1 MAWRAAR
8 AAPVVRL
15 ALAACLFCMELEQA
29 GAAYDNLPVRSTNV
43 NGSQPVEFYVA
54 PDIAA
59 YGLVDPHPVHGV
71 LLSDGGY
78 VMAGKALESETAGAA
93 RRAFA
98 VKLNATG
105 SIMWVWSSTT
115 AGSSA
120 VANAVLQL
128 PDGGGELIVVGY
140 RTLGGVA
147 QRTITQLS
155 LGSGVEAWTAAWP
168 SSNPSLHGAWEMAD
182 LSADA
187 SMVLLA
193 GLTDSLDSSHFA
205 FKSYGNVGGG
215 SAIVQALPIA
225 SLAGLSPPLETAAT
239 WTYGPNSDFYT
250 SKAARALADGS
261 VVALLYGEFNGRMA
275 SLVKLS
281 GTTGALLWG
290 PNDFGPQHGEGSDVV
305 VSANGTGFAISGHGD
320 GGIAGTLSGRLTKV
334 NADGTHAWSRSYSS
348 IDYSL
353 GGSTRVIKNECW
365 GLQPTSDGYVMGC
378 GTGIENCDG
387 ETGTVLADCNR
398 GTVDPRPGAHAR
410 LAGVWLSM
418 LVRTDLDGNLRWLRS
433 DQHRQDG
440 KPKLGD
446 PGWETV
452 SSASEYVI
460 VTPDGGITSI
470 NDEAGGIG
478 LLRLAPVNGTNASAA
493 GLSDDETAQG
503 NASQTANRNLP
514 LFHPCAGALNGPIV
528 DRIRDAQRYL
538 GSYTS
543 QIVVALSPRIGPVS
557 GGVSVGVCGL
567 GFTQANEGVSHVA
580 CRFTDGRYS
589 IDVPAVYVD
598 EFHLRCTTPD
608 FTRFAVGMPHN
619 VSVEVSTSRGGSW
632 TNNRVPFTYYSTRPA
647 IDAFGR
653 PIWGYEPTFTKSA
666 WQVTFEQNEFGAFAH
681 ELYPPSGHPRN
692 DGRPSPWDAARD
704 PFHAQGDSAAWQPV
718 ELDVGDRMEPAS
730 DLVMRTAQAK
740 MHGVEGSWGDRKSF
754 LRAHALVPDVYRKD
768 VVAARA
774 AAREAAR
781 APGMNN
787 GEI

>member
-1 MAWRAAR
+1 MTSIPRFSPLSFSQLAVSYDEQGFVISGMGN
-8 AAPVVRL
+8 AP
-15 ALAACLFCMELEQA
+15 
-29 GAAYDNLPVRSTNV
+29 
-43 NGSQPVEFYVA
+43 
-54 PDIAA
+54 
-59 YGLVDPHPVHGV
+59 
-71 LLSDGGY
+71 LSGGPQVFTSSGGGY
-78 VMAGKALESETAGAA
+78 AA
-93 RRAFA
+93 
-98 VKLNATG
+98 
-105 SIMWVWSSTT
+105 ST
-115 AGSSA
+115 
-120 VANAVLQL
+120 L
-128 PDGGGELIVVGY
+128 P
-140 RTLGGVA
+140 
-147 QRTITQLS
+147 
-155 LGSGVEAWTAAWP
+155 
-168 SSNPSLHGAWEMAD
+168 
-182 LSADA
+182 
-187 SMVLLA
+187 
-193 GLTDSLDSSHFA
+193 
-205 FKSYGNVGGG
+205 
-215 SAIVQALPIA
+215 
-225 SLAGLSPPLETAAT
+225 
-239 WTYGPNSDFYT
+239 
-250 SKAARALADGS
+250 
-261 VVALLYGEFNGRMA
+261 
-275 SLVKLS
+275 
-281 GTTGALLWG
+281 
-290 PNDFGPQHGEGSDVV
+290 
-305 VSANGTGFAISGHGD
+305 
-320 GGIAGTLSGRLTKV
+320 GRLTKV
-334 NADGTHAWSRSYSS
+334 NLAGVWQWSKSYSA
-348 IDYSL
+348 IDYTVE
-353 GGSTRVIKNECW
+353 GSSKAIKNECW
-365 GLQPTSDGYVMGC
+365 GVQSIAEGYLIGC
-378 GTGIENCDG
+378 GTGIETCPGDG
-387 ETGTVLADCNR
+387 TPYDLDCAAGTADK
-398 GTVDPRPGAHAR
+398 RPGAYSRAGGVWQSMIVKAD
-410 LAGVWLSM
+410 LAGTLLWQRV
-418 LVRTDLDGNLRWLRS
+418 
-433 DQHRQDG
+433 DQFRADNA
-440 KPKLGD
+440 PALGQ
-446 PGWETV
+446 PGWWRK
-452 SSASEYVI
+452 SSASEYLLP
-460 VTPDGGITSI
+460 TPDGGIVSI
-470 NDEAGGIG
+470 NDEVGGIG

-543 QIVVALSPRIGPVS
+543 QVVVALSPRIGPVS

-567 GFTQANEGVSHVA
+567 GFSQANEAVSHVA